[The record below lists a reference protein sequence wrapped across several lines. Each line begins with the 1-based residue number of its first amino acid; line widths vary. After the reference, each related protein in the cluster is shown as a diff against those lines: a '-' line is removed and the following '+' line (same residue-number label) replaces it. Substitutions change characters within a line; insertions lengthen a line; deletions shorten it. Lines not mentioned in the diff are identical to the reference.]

1 MSAGEKE
8 SCVMRRWGVF
18 VGRVCFL
25 LGFVVLAWIGWNC
38 NVVGGVDNFVW
49 SVVFFFVRC

>member
-25 LGFVVLAWIGWNC
+25 LGFVVLAWVSWDL
-38 NVVGGVDNFVW
+38 NVVGGVDDFVW